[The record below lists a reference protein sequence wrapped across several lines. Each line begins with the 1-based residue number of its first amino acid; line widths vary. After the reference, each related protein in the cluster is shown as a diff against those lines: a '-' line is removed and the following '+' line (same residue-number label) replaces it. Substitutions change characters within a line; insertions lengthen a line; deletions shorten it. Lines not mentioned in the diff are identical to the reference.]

1 MIDPDEHHLYL
12 RIAAGHLAPL
22 ASFNGTLYS
31 LEVNYLSNIVPQ
43 KAAMNNGH
51 WGDLEDDVRKLVVKH
66 RTVWVMCGTLYDI
79 DAEELPSADE
89 PHEVPGAFWKVIL
102 AKPVGEPLK
111 VAAFIIN
118 QEAKRTDK
126 YADALTTIK
135 AIQDRKGEAV

>member
-1 MIDPDEHHLYL
+1 M
-12 RIAAGHLAPL
+12 
-22 ASFNGTLYS
+22 NGG
-31 LEVNYLSNIVPQ
+31 P
-43 KAAMNNGH
+43 

-135 AIQDRKGEAV
+135 AIQDRNELILFPKLPANLLMKQDTTWVKEWEQLK